1 LNAKSTAPH
10 DRREAALSTLAP
22 LTQKT
27 RASAIAHLMSELAK
41 LGTPRTLDDV
51 TAQDIESYIAAQC
64 SAGMKARTAH
74 NRLTHIRAGLRSVG
88 RDLLAGSIQLSTR
101 SLRPFEASRDGVHF
115 IRHSD
120 YAGVIERAQTL
131 DPGFACAL
139 QLQRELGL
147 RSTEVILCGP
157 SLKSWAED
165 LKTKDRVQVTEGTK
179 TKVPRVA
186 ITNNPYR
193 ALLAVKSAIEV
204 VKRHGSL
211 VPSQSLA
218 GSKARY
224 LRCCKA
230 VGLAGVYACEALR
243 VMYVQELF
251 ALHFQSIGLRQE
263 ALRATCADIGHS
275 SADIRHI
282 EKVFQL

>member
-1 LNAKSTAPH
+1 MDAVANMNVADQVFLM
-10 DRREAALSTLAP
+10 AAAFCLAMVIVHG
-22 LTQKT
+22 
-27 RASAIAHLMSELAK
+27 AVAM
-41 LGTPRTLDDV
+41 TLDDV

-64 SAGMKARTAH
+64 SAGMGARTAY

-88 RDLLAGSIQLSTR
+88 RALLAGSIQLSTR
-101 SLRPFEASRDGVHF
+101 SLRLFEASRDGVHF

-120 YAGVIERAQTL
+120 YPGAIERAQAL

-139 QLQRELGL
+139 QLQRGLGL

-157 SLKSWAED
+157 SLSSWAED
-165 LKTKDRVQVTEGTK
+165 LQTKDRVRITEGTK

-186 ITNNPYR
+186 IANNPYR
-193 ALLAVKSAIEV
+193 ALQAVKSAIDV
-204 VKRHGSL
+204 VKRQGSL
-211 VPSQSLA
+211 IASLSLA

-224 LRCCKA
+224 LRSCKS

-243 VMYVQELF
+243 IMHVQERF
-251 ALHFQSIGLRQE
+251 ALYFQSIGRRQN

-275 SADIRHI
+275 TADIRHI

>member
-1 LNAKSTAPH
+1 MN
-10 DRREAALSTLAP
+10 ESTLAP
-22 LTQKT
+22 LTLKA
-27 RASAIAHLMSELAK
+27 RASAIAHLLSELAK
-41 LGTPRTLDDV
+41 SGTHRTLHDV
-51 TAQDIESYIAAQC
+51 TAQDIESYIAAQS

-120 YAGVIERAQTL
+120 YAGVIERAQAL

-165 LKTKDRVQVTEGTK
+165 LKTKDRVWVTEGTK
-179 TKVPRVA
+179 TKGPRVA
-186 ITNNPYR
+186 IASNPYR
-193 ALLAVKSAIEV
+193 ALHAVKGAIDV
-204 VKRHGSL
+204 VKRQGSL
-211 VPSQSLA
+211 IASQSQT
-218 GSKARY
+218 GSKACY
-224 LRCCKA
+224 LRSCKA

-243 VMYVQELF
+243 IMYVQERF
-251 ALHFQSIGLRQE
+251 ALHFQSIGRRQD

-275 SADIRHI
+275 TADIRHI